1 MLCAIYKSRKQQ
13 QAYLY
18 VPGRDDFS
26 RVPDMLMETFGTP
39 QFLMI
44 MPLKKERKMAQMD
57 IETLRKELSLKGY
70 YLQIPPPEEN
80 LLKTHLQ
87 QNSSS

>member
-1 MLCAIYKSRKQQ
+1 MLCAVYKSSKQQ

-26 RVPDMLMETFGTP
+26 RVPDRLMETFGTP
-39 QFLMI
+39 KFLMI
-44 MPLKKERKMAQMD
+44 MPLKKERKFAQMD
-57 IETLRKELSLKGY
+57 IETLRKELSSKGY

-87 QNSSS
+87 LNSSS

>member
-1 MLCAIYKSRKQQ
+1 MLCAVYKSSKQQ

-39 QFLMI
+39 KFLMI
-44 MPLKKERKMAQMD
+44 MPLNKKRKLAQMD
-57 IETLRKELSLKGY
+57 IETLRKELTIKGY
-70 YLQIPPPEEN
+70 YLQIPPTEDN
-80 LLKTHLQ
+80 LLKIHLE